1 MTVRAQDDHLIAGTW
16 AACGEIRNL
25 VHIKCES
32 FIVLCS
38 YITFIFSKLF
48 YFKNYS
54 FPRWN
59 LIWFNPINIYTVFCG
74 KDLWF
79 PNSKHILA

>member
-1 MTVRAQDDHLIAGTW
+1 MTVRAQDDHLIAGAW

-38 YITFIFSKLF
+38 YMIFIFSETTLF
-48 YFKNYS
+48 EVKELFVS
-54 FPRWN
+54 WMEPH
-59 LIWFNPINIYTVFCG
+59 LV
-74 KDLWF
+74 
-79 PNSKHILA
+79 